1 MDTLASLISMGVA
14 LFVGLLVGFFRG
26 KKKPPV
32 PAPDTQVA
40 EAKGEAA
47 IEAHEDA
54 QEKIV
59 EAAESTTPAAD
70 LAALGNKRK
79 R

>member
-1 MDTLASLISMGVA
+1 MGVVLIA
-14 LFVGLLVGFFRG
+14 GLLVGFFRG
-26 KKKPPV
+26 KKKPPM
-32 PAPDTQVA
+32 PAPDTQVV
-40 EAKGEAA
+40 EEKVEAA
-47 IEAHEDA
+47 IEAHEDE

-59 EAAESTTPAAD
+59 EAAESTTPAVD

>member
-1 MDTLASLISMGVA
+1 METLASLISMGVA

-32 PAPDTQVA
+32 PAPDTKA
-40 EAKGEAA
+40 LEAKVVAVV
-47 IEAHEDA
+47 EAHEEA
-54 QEKIV
+54 QEKIA
-59 EAAESTTPAAD
+59 EAAESPTPATD
-70 LAALGNKRK
+70 LAALRNKRK

>member
-1 MDTLASLISMGVA
+1 MGAALVA
-14 LFVGLLVGFFRG
+14 ALLVGFFRG

-40 EAKGEAA
+40 EAKVEAA

>member
-1 MDTLASLISMGVA
+1 MGVA
-14 LFVGLLVGFFRG
+14 LIVGLLVGFFRG
-26 KKKPPV
+26 KKKPPM
-32 PAPDTQVA
+32 PAPDTQVV
-40 EAKGEAA
+40 EEKVEAA
-47 IEAHEDA
+47 TEAHEDA
-54 QEKIV
+54 QEKIA

>member
-26 KKKPPV
+26 KKPPV
-32 PAPDTQVA
+32 PAPDTKVI
-40 EAKGEAA
+40 EAKVEAV
-47 IEAHEDA
+47 IEAHDDA
-54 QEKIV
+54 QEKIA
-59 EAAESTTPAAD
+59 EAAESPTPATD

>member
-1 MDTLASLISMGVA
+1 MGAALVA
-14 LFVGLLVGFFRG
+14 ALLVGFFRG

-32 PAPDTQVA
+32 VPAPDTKAV
-40 EAKGEAA
+40 EEKIEAA
-47 IEAHEDA
+47 VEAHEDA

>member
-1 MDTLASLISMGVA
+1 MGVA
-14 LFVGLLVGFFRG
+14 PFVGLLGGFFRG

-32 PAPDTQVA
+32 RAPDTQVV
-40 EAKGEAA
+40 EEKIEAA
-47 IEAHEDA
+47 VEAHEDA

-70 LAALGNKRK
+70 LATLGNKRK

>member
-1 MDTLASLISMGVA
+1 MGVA
-14 LFVGLLVGFFRG
+14 LIVGMLVGFVRG
-26 KKKPPV
+26 KKKPSM
-32 PAPDTQVA
+32 PAPDTQVV
-40 EAKGEAA
+40 EEKVEAA

-59 EAAESTTPAAD
+59 EAAESTTPAVD